1 MSLTN
6 TAEDFKYA
14 TQGLQD
20 PTEMENDDI
29 IAFSLPARSNIGQT
43 SDCPETTNPVDQI
56 ILDQNNLV
64 RADTAVTGKRND
76 KNRL

>member
-1 MSLTN
+1 M
-6 TAEDFKYA
+6 
-14 TQGLQD
+14 G
-20 PTEMENDDI
+20 NDDI

-43 SDCPETTNPVDQI
+43 SDCPETMIPVDQI
-56 ILDQNNLV
+56 VLDQSNLV

>member
-1 MSLTN
+1 
-6 TAEDFKYA
+6 
-14 TQGLQD
+14 
-20 PTEMENDDI
+20 MENDDI